1 MRGVWHFRQGGR
13 RSRGH
18 PRAAC
23 TAAPRPGSSGIVSFN
38 GQQFSVER
46 HVGLIGDTFTKRS
59 VMDRLPGDR
68 AIGHTR
74 YSTTGG
80 EGLRNVQPFFAEFAG
95 GGFAIA
101 HNGNITNALTVQRE
115 LQNAAPSFPRP
126 RTPRPSCI

>member
-1 MRGVWHFRQGGR
+1 MWRVSASSASPKPPPSSPW
-13 RSRGH
+13 
-18 PRAAC
+18 
-23 TAAPRPGSSGIVSFN
+23 GSTRCSIAVRKPPASSPSTGK
-38 GQQFSVER
+38 QFSVER

-101 HNGNITNALTVQRE
+101 HNGNITNALTVQRR
-115 LQNAAPSFPRP
+115 AAEAWRDLLLHL
-126 RTPRPSCI
+126 